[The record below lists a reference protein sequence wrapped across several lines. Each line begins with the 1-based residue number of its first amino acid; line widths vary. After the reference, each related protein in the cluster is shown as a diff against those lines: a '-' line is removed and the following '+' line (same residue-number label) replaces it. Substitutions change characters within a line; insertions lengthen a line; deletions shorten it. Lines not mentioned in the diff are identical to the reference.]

1 MEGTNEAG
9 SESKVREGL
18 NRLSK
23 PDHFCYIVRENF
35 IIVKLTYIHH
45 KPDFCHYVPLRL
57 IDRKG
62 NQDI

>member
-1 MEGTNEAG
+1 MDYIISQRTLLTNL
-9 SESKVREGL
+9 GL